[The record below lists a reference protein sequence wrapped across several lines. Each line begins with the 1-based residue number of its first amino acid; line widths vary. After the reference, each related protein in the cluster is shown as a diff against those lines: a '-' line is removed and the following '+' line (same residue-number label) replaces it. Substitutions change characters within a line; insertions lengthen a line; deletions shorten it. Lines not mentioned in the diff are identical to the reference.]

1 MTDLTAPQTGPAA
14 LIRRLNG
21 LGNAIPYAV
30 LGLAARL
37 APAAVFWL
45 SGRTKVEGLTLK
57 PSTLFLFENEYA
69 LPLLPPE
76 LAARL
81 ATLAEHLFPVLL
93 LLGLFS
99 RASALALLLMTA
111 TIQIFV
117 YPSAWPTHSL
127 WAACLLL
134 VIARGPGA
142 WSLDAQLG
150 LDRK

>member
-81 ATLAEHLFPVLL
+81 ATMAEHLFPVLL

-117 YPSAWPTHSL
+117 YPSAWPTHGL